1 MAVLIICC
9 ASPPAWLLARL
20 SARGGAAGSA
30 GRVVPGT
37 QPGRW
42 GATLG
47 PPLVSLGSQS
57 LWVSTALRC
66 ATACARIACSCTG
79 SPRPPED
86 ELVLAPAGTLGG

>member
-9 ASPPAWLLARL
+9 ASPPAWLLAR
-20 SARGGAAGSA
+20 ARGGAGKT

-37 QPGRW
+37 RPGRW

-57 LWVSTALRC
+57 LRC
-66 ATACARIACSCTG
+66 AAACARLACSCTG